1 LTAGGTVWRRAGL
14 FTGVALLLSACAGGG
29 LNPGGSGSGTDG
41 GTHAY
46 PDNYKA
52 EILAGMHAY
61 LNDPSGIRDA
71 AISEPMLKEV
81 GNGTGT
87 RYVVCLRFNGKRD
100 NGSYAGLKQIEAV
113 FLAGRFQ
120 DFVDAPREPC
130 LTATYAAFPEL
141 EQLKR

>member
-1 LTAGGTVWRRAGL
+1 MNRNGASWRRAGL
-14 FTGVALLLSACAGGG
+14 FIIVALLLTACGGG
-29 LNPGGSGSGTDG
+29 LNIGASSGESS

-46 PDNYKA
+46 PDNYKP
-52 EILAGMHAY
+52 EILAAMHAY

-81 GNGTGT
+81 GNAT

-113 FLAGRFQ
+113 FLAGRFE

-130 LTATYAAFPEL
+130 LTATYVAFPKL